1 MIIHI
6 WCDCEKSLKLIN
18 GMCLLFLV
26 SFPRRL
32 KALDT
37 KRKSEHL
44 ALLLYVFT
52 FGVCDINAHNIAIMR
67 CSYEWICAPPAG
79 QRRTCSS
86 ISLIALIFLV
96 ILQLE
101 MEKLTR
107 VSTISGRTMFCHLD
121 APANAISVCRD
132 ATQVKT
138 QAKGANLIFLLKS
151 IFFCYGSQCKNILCV
166 FYII

>member
-1 MIIHI
+1 
-6 WCDCEKSLKLIN
+6 
-18 GMCLLFLV
+18 MCLLFLV

-52 FGVCDINAHNIAIMR
+52 FGVCDINAHNIGIMR

-132 ATQVKT
+132 ATQVKIREKLYP
-138 QAKGANLIFLLKS
+138 QHKPKCPIRYFYSNL
-151 IFFCYGSQCKNILCV
+151 FCDGSHNQNDQSKMITITLT
-166 FYII
+166 FI